1 MSFPKLRRSAGL
13 DQGGLYAIQTRRL
26 RGSPIKIGYS
36 LNFLQCMIDWEDS
49 CPEGVDIFA
58 VAKMNGRSIH
68 QGRCNSWP
76 PEGGWP
82 ELWATQCRPSDGQPW
97 GAARSP

>member
-1 MSFPKLRRSAGL
+1 MLSFPKLRRSAGL
-13 DQGGLYAIQTRRL
+13 DQGGLYATHTRRL

-49 CPEGVDIFA
+49 CPEGVDILA

-68 QGRCNSWP
+68 QGRGNSWP
-76 PEGGWP
+76 PEGALARVVGNP
-82 ELWATQCRPSDGQPW
+82 MPSERRPAMGSR
-97 GAARSP
+97 A